1 MSDLHSTRFPADSVT
16 GVVVLDRQL
25 FNSFRF
31 DAFPRQSQHP
41 SQAQS
46 QADDDEDTQL
56 PLFAISLA
64 ALLETLQIFGFAE
77 TKEKWSTRSDNA
89 YSSGIHGSRSGGG
102 LGAST
107 AFDARSLGMTG
118 LCRLSYAGIGSPLC
132 ITLEENNV
140 NTTCEL
146 MTYEPES
153 IMGTSAEDAE
163 DFEIPFDRNALTQK
177 VIMRATLLH
186 DAIAELATTTPERLT
201 IVSSPK
207 APYFSLSAIGPLG
220 STTVDFNKDAVAAP
234 QRDGAPGA
242 QLLETFQVASQR
254 VINTYRFETVR
265 KAVKAMTV
273 AEKVSIRTD
282 SQGVLS
288 LQFMV
293 QLEGGHVT
301 FVDFKFVPHVAE
313 DEEDDDEEEEE
324 DDEEGTQT
332 QTHDDADM

>member
-1 MSDLHSTRFPADSVT
+1 MASNAKIRS
-16 GVVVLDRQL
+16 GVVVLDKQL

-31 DAFPRQSQHP
+31 DAIPRQSQHP
-41 SQAQS
+41 TQAQS
-46 QADDDEDTQL
+46 QVTNDDEDTQL
-56 PLFAISLA
+56 PLFLISLA

-77 TKEKWSTRSDNA
+77 TKEKWSTRTDNA

-102 LGAST
+102 LGSST
-107 AFDARSLGMTG
+107 AFDARSLGMSG
-118 LCRLSYAGIGSPLC
+118 LCRFTYAGIGSPLC

-140 NTTCEL
+140 ITTCQL
-146 MTYEPES
+146 TTYEPES
-153 IMGTSAEDAE
+153 IMGTSADDIEDL
-163 DFEIPFDRNALTQK
+163 EIPFDRNALTQK

-186 DAIAELATTTPERLT
+186 DAIAELATTTPDKLT
-201 IVSSPK
+201 IVSSPR

-234 QRDGAPGA
+234 QCDGAPGA

-254 VINTYRFETVR
+254 VVNTYGFEAIR
-265 KAVKAMTV
+265 KAVKAMAI

-301 FVDFKFVPHVAE
+301 FVDFKFVPYVAAEDEDEEE
-313 DEEDDDEEEEE
+313 DEEDENEN
-324 DDEEGTQT
+324 GQTQT
-332 QTHDDADM
+332 QTQDEGEL

>member
-1 MSDLHSTRFPADSVT
+1 
-16 GVVVLDRQL
+16 VVVLDKDL
-25 FNSFRF
+25 FKSFRF
-31 DAFPRQSQHP
+31 GTVHGQSQHP
-41 SQAQS
+41 TQAQS
-46 QADDDEDTQL
+46 QDEDEENTQL

-89 YSSGIHGSRSGGG
+89 YSSGIHGSRSGGA
-102 LGAST
+102 LGSST
-107 AFDARSLGMTG
+107 AFDTRSLGMAG

-153 IMGTSAEDAE
+153 LMGSSAEDTE

-186 DAIAELATTTPERLT
+186 DAIAELATTTPEKLT
-201 IVSSPK
+201 IISSPR

-220 STTVDFNKDAVAAP
+220 SATVDFNKDAIAAP
-234 QRDGAPGA
+234 RRDGAPGV

-254 VINTYRFETVR
+254 VINTYGFEAIR

-273 AEKVSIRTD
+273 ADKVSIRTD

-313 DEEDDDEEEEE
+313 DEEDEEEE
-324 DDEEGTQT
+324 DDQDDEHTQT
-332 QTHDDADM
+332 QSQDDGELWP